1 MQLTDAKTGMTRF
14 LQSQAAGQKVYR
26 MPYYSI
32 VNIADF
38 ADANGVL
45 QPGSIFFF
53 GTGRGKA
60 GNGFQRQLTAAETS
74 LVQGADG
81 VMPGGIEYIADHL
94 GVDLFPSLPDHLTAF
109 FTEKSFLSQHRLS
122 HEWTCGATRY
132 WPSAAYGAQSQA
144 AATSIA
150 NTTITYDVNGRVPL
164 TRLQEGGEVYFPAK
178 QQIDFRI
185 TTVTPVNMTANGQP
199 KSDQNPVLTEALIAV
214 VMLGWQFEVITT

>member
-32 VNIADF
+32 VNIATF
-38 ADANGVL
+38 ADGAGVL
-45 QPGSIFFF
+45 QPGSIFFY

-60 GNGFQRQLTAAETS
+60 GNGFAAQLTAAETS
-74 LVQGADG
+74 LPQGADG
-81 VMPGGIEYIADHL
+81 MLPGGIEFIADHL
-94 GVDLFPSLPDHLTAF
+94 GVDLFPSMPDHMKTF

-132 WPSAAYGAQSQA
+132 WPCAAYGNQSQSV
-144 AATSIA
+144 ATTIA
-150 NTTITYDVNGRVPL
+150 NTTIEYGVNGRVPM
-164 TRLQEGGEVYFPAK
+164 TRLQEGGEIYFPAK
-178 QQIDFRI
+178 QQIDFRV
-185 TTVTPVNMTANGQP
+185 TTTQAINMTANGQAVGP
-199 KSDQNPVLTEALIAV
+199 NNPVLAEVLLGV